1 MESSFTFS
9 ILRYKSHVCATSLA
23 KFIMWLFIIIYDSYI
38 LKLYDD
44 SDHNH
49 LSWNMD
55 QRERAMGTF
64 PVNTDR
70 VLHCVTTGN
79 RGSVR
84 NSLFGM

>member
-1 MESSFTFS
+1 
-9 ILRYKSHVCATSLA
+9 
-23 KFIMWLFIIIYDSYI
+23 MWLFIIIYDSYI

-79 RGSVR
+79 
-84 NSLFGM
+84 